1 MRKLSTNAFLV
12 FSGDAV
18 ARALGFLAAA
28 HLARAL
34 DRESFGVT
42 VIGFAFLSYVLWFAD
57 LGLGTLGTREMGK
70 GQGKGRYEM
79 GDILSAR
86 LLLAAAVAL
95 PAFALVMILY
105 PEEPLR
111 TVVASYLLALVPYS
125 ILLEWYYQGIQR
137 FTPLIISRSLIAGL
151 YFITLYLL
159 IAHPSDLPLVP
170 YIFVASNLIPA
181 LLLFAFKRRGD
192 SIAPRE
198 LSLRRTIGV
207 IRHASTI
214 GVGGI
219 FAQTVQLLPPLVL
232 GYYST
237 ADAGM
242 LGAAMRIIAVVLII
256 DRVFATLFLPAIAR
270 LWSEGA
276 ERVAGHLERVTG
288 IVIVAGFSIAT
299 LITIYARSIMAL
311 VFGASYE
318 DGGEVLSITAWFAA
332 ATLINSVFSFGLI
345 GAGKERAYL
354 RATVLSGI
362 VTALLTVVMIALW
375 GLIGAAIAM
384 VASEICVVALTYREF
399 RRHVAVRFIR
409 PLAISSVVALLLVY
423 GATFIPIAQPSLDA
437 LWQGPLV
444 LLLFLALAA
453 LLGGVRKD
461 DLVWLKER

>member
-1 MRKLSTNAFLV
+1 VRKLSTNAFLV

-42 VIGFAFLSYVLWFAD
+42 VIGFAFLSYILWFAD

-70 GQGKGRYEM
+70 GQGKGSYALS
-79 GDILSAR
+79 DILSAR
-86 LLLAAAVAL
+86 IFLAAVVAL
-95 PAFALVMILY
+95 PALALALILY
-105 PEEPLR
+105 REEPAR
-111 TVVASYLLALVPYS
+111 TVVASYLLALAPYS
-125 ILLEWYYQGIQR
+125 ILLEWYFQGIQHYR
-137 FTPLIISRSLIAGL
+137 PLIISRSLTAGL
-151 YFITLYLL
+151 YFLILYLL
-159 IAHPSDLPLVP
+159 IAHPSDVTLVP

-192 SIAPRE
+192 AILPRE
-198 LSLRRTIGV
+198 FSMRRTLGI
-207 IRHASTI
+207 IRQASMI

-242 LGAAMRIIAVVLII
+242 LGAAMRIIAVVLVV

-270 LWSEGA
+270 LWGEGP
-276 ERVAGHLERVTG
+276 ERVAGHLERVVG
-288 IVIVAGFSIAT
+288 IVIVVGFSLAT

-318 DGGEVLSITAWFAA
+318 EGAGVLSITAWFAA

-354 RATVLSGI
+354 RATVLSGVI
-362 VTALLTVVMIALW
+362 TAVVTVAMTAIW

-399 RRHVAVRFIR
+399 RRHVAVSFVR
-409 PLAISSVVALLLVY
+409 PLAISSIVALALVY

-437 LWQGPLV
+437 LWQGPLL

-453 LLGGVRKD
+453 LLGGLRKA
-461 DLVWLKER
+461 DLVWLIER